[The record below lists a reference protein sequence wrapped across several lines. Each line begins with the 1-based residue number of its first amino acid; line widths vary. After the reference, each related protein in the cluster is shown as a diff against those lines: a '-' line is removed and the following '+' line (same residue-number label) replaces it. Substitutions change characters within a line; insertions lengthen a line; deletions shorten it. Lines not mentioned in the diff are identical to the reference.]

1 MNGMNLNTLNAAYQ
15 YYHAYN
21 TAINNGYQQH
31 AGQAFQPGPPSLHF
45 YELAQQPE
53 SQSATGSAPDAKSIS
68 TEPLVYTNY
77 QQQQQPPPP
86 ASHSQI
92 INSNVGSGS
101 PQLLITTI
109 GGQQQQTPQYQMN
122 AISFSH
128 NQ

>member
-21 TAINNGYQQH
+21 SAINNGYQQH
-31 AGQAFQPGPPSLHF
+31 ASQAFQPGPPPLHF

-53 SQSATGSAPDAKSIS
+53 SQPATGSAQDAKSIS
-68 TEPLVYTNY
+68 TDHLVYTNY
-77 QQQQQPPPP
+77 QQQQQPPP

-109 GGQQQQTPQYQMN
+109 AGQQQPTPQYQMN